1 MKLELSCSLGASRPL
16 AVPFVGPLDGLT
28 AGLTYAADIKR
39 RLLSSYTGPAATV
52 RADRTGQPTYQIPYL
67 ANGAWD
73 TAGLLSFAG
82 SDSVYVTNLP
92 IQYGSLPSLTQAVA
106 ALQPRIV
113 NAGVLETDGM
123 FFVNGSG
130 QTLKM
135 PFSGISD
142 MLGASQ
148 GQIIFRQRAP
158 VTADYFRPVATTV
171 GGLLCYSP
179 LGGFIFYDYG
189 IAGRIVGNYPAGA
202 DDAVVDVSLEHYS
215 VTGKI
220 NVAGTNVL
228 TAAQA
233 DALTGG
239 AGVFLFGSDK
249 GSWLSSLS
257 MWNTCD
263 STLAAA
269 RRAALA

>member
-1 MKLELSCSLGASRPL
+1 MKLSLSTSLSGFTKS

-123 FFVNGSG
+123 FFVYGSG
-130 QTLKM
+130 QALEM
-135 PFSGISD
+135 PFSDITD

-189 IAGRIVGNYPAGA
+189 SAGRIVGNYPAAA
-202 DDAVVDVSLEHYS
+202 DDAVVDVSLDHYS
-215 VTGKI
+215 TTGVI

-228 TAAQA
+228 TAVQA
-233 DALTGG
+233 AVLTSV
-239 AGVFLFGSDK
+239 AGTFLFGNDRAA
-249 GSWLSSLS
+249 WLSSLAI
-257 MWNTCD
+257 WNTCD
-263 STLAAA
+263 AILAAA